1 MKFFQVNP
9 EFDQH
14 KLYKGVNAW
23 INQTL
28 IGNELLTSSE
38 LSKYGISLE
47 FKQNAFIEREIP
59 KTQTHWFFGCRFP
72 SGEYRKFGTCV
83 DKRTA

>member
-1 MKFFQVNP
+1 MTYYQVNP
-9 EFDQH
+9 DFDQY

-23 INQTL
+23 VNQTF
-28 IGNELLTSSE
+28 IGNELITAKE
-38 LSKYGISLE
+38 LSKFGISLE
-47 FKQNAFIEREIP
+47 LRETAFTVREIP

-83 DKRTA
+83 DKRVA